1 LIASHVHLH
10 PLPFLQFVWF
20 DGIYMYRFWLPLCYL
35 LSIVL
40 FVLLWY
46 TCTDSDYL
54 FGILWPL
61 CCLFFIDIHVQ
72 ILITSLV
79 SSNSSSYMYEP
90 YDENTLW
97 RLLRVSIS
105 RLLLR
110 FSLTNSNITSL
121 FRFVTK
127 RTIYRLGIISLAHA
141 PVHVTDFPVVNV
153 HFDDLSSARIWQHK
167 LCATL
172 SANLNMNYRLPID
185 VMLEF
190 VSENRRSNREILTR
204 SNLQRVFSSYGSY
217 M

>member
-1 LIASHVHLH
+1 VERELSTLPEHLSS
-10 PLPFLQFVWF
+10 PPVFCGVRSFMCMF
-20 DGIYMYRFWLPLCYL
+20 CRSF
-35 LSIVL
+35 IVL
-40 FVLLWY
+40 F
-46 TCTDSDYL
+46 L
-54 FGILWPL
+54 FGIVFFFDLW
-61 CCLFFIDIHVQ
+61 
-72 ILITSLV
+72 ILITPLV

-153 HFDDLSSARIWQHK
+153 HFDELSSARIWQHK

-172 SANLNMNYRLPID
+172 SANVNMNYRLPIK
-185 VMLEF
+185 VLLPYLY
-190 VSENRRSNREILTR
+190 S
-204 SNLQRVFSSYGSY
+204 
-217 M
+217 